1 MGLKRIGIFG
11 GSFDPLHC
19 GHVSIAKLAR
29 KQFNLYTVYIVPV
42 FDQWLKGHDLFA
54 DPEDRLDMARAAVTD
69 IEGIEV
75 SDIDMRAETPTYT
88 VNTIINMRKNNK
100 HIGEVYVIF
109 GDDTM
114 ETIGNWYRSED
125 LSKLANIIFYKR
137 KKRNV
142 FLDTNFYSFSC
153 PPVFIDGP
161 YIDLSSTKIRNLL
174 SRGLSVSGLVHPEVE
189 EIITKRNLYGGLSPD
204 EPKTSNGI
212 I

>member
-19 GHVSIAKLAR
+19 GHISIAKSAR

-42 FDQWLKGHDLFA
+42 LDQWLKGHDLFA
-54 DPEDRLDMARAAVTD
+54 GAEDRLDMARAAVTD
-69 IEGIEV
+69 IKGIEV
-75 SDIDMRAETPTYT
+75 SDIDMRRGTPTYT
-88 VNTIINMRKNNK
+88 VNTIINMRKNDK
-100 HIGEVYVIF
+100 HIGEIYVIF

-137 KKRNV
+137 KKRNAV
-142 FLDTNFYSFSC
+142 LDKNFYPFSR

-174 SRGLSVSGLVHPEVE
+174 SLGLSVGGLVHPKVE
-189 EIITKRNLYGGLSPD
+189 EIIIKRNLYGGIRS
-204 EPKTSNGI
+204 
-212 I
+212 

>member
-19 GHVSIAKLAR
+19 GHISIAKLAR

-42 FDQWLKGHDLFA
+42 LDQWLKGHDLFA
-54 DPEDRLDMARAAVTD
+54 GAEDRLDMARAAVTD

-75 SDIDMRAETPTYT
+75 SDIDIRIGTPTYT
-88 VNTIINMRKNNK
+88 INTIINMRKNYK
-100 HIGEVYVIF
+100 HIGEIYVIF

-125 LSKLANIIFYKR
+125 LSKLANIVFYKR
-137 KKRNV
+137 KNSYAI
-142 FLDTNFYSFSC
+142 LDTNLYPFTSS
-153 PPVFIDGP
+153 PVFIDGP

-174 SRGLSVSGLVHPEVE
+174 SLGLSVGGLVHPKVE
-189 EIITKRNLYGGLSPD
+189 EIIIKRNLYGGIRS
-204 EPKTSNGI
+204 
-212 I
+212 

>member
-19 GHVSIAKLAR
+19 GHISIAKLAL

-42 FDQWLKGHDLFA
+42 LDQWLKGHDLFA
-54 DPEDRLDMARAAVTD
+54 GAEDRLDMARAGVTD
-69 IEGIEV
+69 IEGLEV
-75 SDIDMRAETPTYT
+75 SDIDIRIGTPTYT
-88 VNTIINMRKNNK
+88 INTIINMRKNYK
-100 HIGEVYVIF
+100 HIGEIYVIF

-125 LSKLANIIFYKR
+125 LSKLANIVFYKR
-137 KKRNV
+137 KNSNAI
-142 FLDTNFYSFSC
+142 LDINLYPFTS

-174 SRGLSVSGLVHPEVE
+174 SLGLSVGGLVHPKVE
-189 EIITKRNLYGGLSPD
+189 EIIIKRNLYGGIRS
-204 EPKTSNGI
+204 
-212 I
+212 

>member
-19 GHVSIAKLAR
+19 GHISIAKLAR

-42 FDQWLKGHDLFA
+42 LDQWLKGHDLFA
-54 DPEDRLDMARAAVTD
+54 GAEDRLDMARAAVTD

-75 SDIDMRAETPTYT
+75 SDIDIRIGTPTYT
-88 VNTIINMRKNNK
+88 INTIINMRKNYK
-100 HIGEVYVIF
+100 HIGEIYVIF

-125 LSKLANIIFYKR
+125 LSKLANIVFYKR
-137 KKRNV
+137 KNSNAI
-142 FLDTNFYSFSC
+142 LDTNLYPFTS

-174 SRGLSVSGLVHPEVE
+174 SLDLSVSGLVHPKVE
-189 EIITKRNLYGGLSPD
+189 EIILKRNLYGRIR
-204 EPKTSNGI
+204 T
-212 I
+212 

>member
-19 GHVSIAKLAR
+19 GHISIAKLAR

-42 FDQWLKGHDLFA
+42 LDQWLKGHDLFA
-54 DPEDRLDMARAAVTD
+54 GAEDRLDMARAAVRD

-75 SDIDMRAETPTYT
+75 SDIDIRIGTSTYT
-88 VNTIINMRKNNK
+88 INTIINMRKNYK
-100 HIGEVYVIF
+100 HIGEIYVIF

-125 LSKLANIIFYKR
+125 LSKLANIVFYKR
-137 KKRNV
+137 KNSNAI
-142 FLDTNFYSFSC
+142 LDTNLYPFTS

-174 SRGLSVSGLVHPEVE
+174 SLGLSVGGLVHPKVE
-189 EIITKRNLYGGLSPD
+189 EIIIKRNLYGGIRS
-204 EPKTSNGI
+204 
-212 I
+212 

>member
-19 GHVSIAKLAR
+19 GHISIAKLAR

-42 FDQWLKGHDLFA
+42 LDQWLKGHDLFA
-54 DPEDRLDMARAAVTD
+54 GAEDRLDMARAAVTD

-75 SDIDMRAETPTYT
+75 SDIDIRIGTPTYT
-88 VNTIINMRKNNK
+88 INTIINMRKNYK
-100 HIGEVYVIF
+100 HIGEIYVIF

-114 ETIGNWYRSED
+114 ETLGNWYRSED
-125 LSKLANIIFYKR
+125 LSKLANIVFYKR
-137 KKRNV
+137 KNRNAI
-142 FLDTNFYSFSC
+142 LDTNLYPFTS

-174 SRGLSVSGLVHPEVE
+174 SLDLSVSGLVHPKVE
-189 EIITKRNLYGGLSPD
+189 EIILKRNLYGRIR
-204 EPKTSNGI
+204 T
-212 I
+212 

>member
-19 GHVSIAKLAR
+19 GHISIAKLAR

-42 FDQWLKGHDLFA
+42 LDQWLKGHDLFA
-54 DPEDRLDMARAAVTD
+54 GAEDRLDMARAAVTD

-75 SDIDMRAETPTYT
+75 SDIDIRIGTPTYT
-88 VNTIINMRKNNK
+88 INTIINMRKNYK
-100 HIGEVYVIF
+100 HIGEIYVIF

-125 LSKLANIIFYKR
+125 LSKLANIVFYKR
-137 KKRNV
+137 KNSNAI
-142 FLDTNFYSFSC
+142 LDINLYPFTSS
-153 PPVFIDGP
+153 PVFIDGP

-174 SRGLSVSGLVHPEVE
+174 SLGLSVGGLVHPKVE
-189 EIITKRNLYGGLSPD
+189 EIIIKRNLYGGIRS
-204 EPKTSNGI
+204 
-212 I
+212 

>member
-19 GHVSIAKLAR
+19 GHISIAKLAR

-42 FDQWLKGHDLFA
+42 LDQWLKGHDLFA
-54 DPEDRLDMARAAVTD
+54 GAEDRLDMARAAVTD

-75 SDIDMRAETPTYT
+75 SDIDIRIGTPTYT
-88 VNTIINMRKNNK
+88 INTIINMRKNYK
-100 HIGEVYVIF
+100 HIGEIYVIF

-125 LSKLANIIFYKR
+125 LSKLANIVFYKR
-137 KKRNV
+137 KNRNAI
-142 FLDTNFYSFSC
+142 LDTNLYPFTS

-174 SRGLSVSGLVHPEVE
+174 SLDLSVSGLVHPKVE
-189 EIITKRNLYGGLSPD
+189 EIILKRNLYGRIR
-204 EPKTSNGI
+204 T
-212 I
+212 